1 MKFFLLSFFVVFV
14 TQHLPGQTGKF
25 ATIAIHQSPRTKAI
39 FNYINE
45 NQTAS
50 VLAFKNPGNSDT
62 TIIKRVVVE
71 KPLHLYFA
79 DILVTSPSQPPT
91 KRFGSLLLL
100 PGDSVSLDND
110 GFRLFFSTGF
120 PDFIDSIL
128 RIDIYSNSLRDLRKK
143 LKTIGV
149 AGIVSEIS
157 ETYNS
162 NEKVIL
168 TLREKQ
174 SIDSPHVKAL
184 DDFNFIQM
192 CKKICDIPIDE
203 PFYGPVDR
211 KLLDSCYDEIIN
223 KFNRVESINSP
234 FSFSILYS
242 IISFNAFK
250 QGRLSDDFWSFFNM
264 IDDDI
269 KKSSFYKSFLLQQLQ
284 YRYKGNLSDLEKQII
299 AIESE
304 GIMDDRF
311 VILLNQKKE
320 LGRETGST
328 ALLLKK
334 DGTAINYFSLLHSL
348 RGKYVFVDFWASWC
362 APCRQQMPFLKL
374 KKQQFVANNIKFIS
388 ISIDDDESEEDWK
401 VASSSEGISS
411 DDFNFRLKNGHSDSL
426 LRRLEIEMIPRYF
439 LYDTNGEVITNSFTT
454 PDAND
459 FVEKL
464 KSVIKLKIDR
474 Y

>member
-45 NQTAS
+45 NQTTS

-62 TIIKRVVVE
+62 TIIKRVMVE

-149 AGIVSEIS
+149 AGIVSEIR

-162 NEKVIL
+162 NEKAISI
-168 TLREKQ
+168 LREKQ
-174 SIDSPHVKAL
+174 SIDPQHL
-184 DDFNFIQM
+184 TTLHDFNLIQM

-211 KLLDSCYDEIIN
+211 KLLDSCYDEISNKIN
-223 KFNRVESINSP
+223 RIESVNSP
-234 FSFSILYS
+234 FSFSILYHV
-242 IISFNAFK
+242 IAFNAFK
-250 QGRLSDDFWSFFNM
+250 KGILSEDFWSFFGTV
-264 IDDDI
+264 DSDI
-269 KKSSFYKSFLLQQLQ
+269 KESDFYKSFLLQQLQ
-284 YRYKGNLSDLEKQII
+284 ARYRGNDLDLEKDISLI
-299 AIESE
+299 KKE
-304 GIMDDRF
+304 GIVDERYEK
-311 VILLNQKKE
+311 LLNQKKQLDTE
-320 LGRETGST
+320 MGST
-328 ALLLKK
+328 DLLLKK

-374 KKQQFVANNIKFIS
+374 KKEQFVANNI
-388 ISIDDDESEEDWK
+388 
-401 VASSSEGISS
+401 
-411 DDFNFRLKNGHSDSL
+411 
-426 LRRLEIEMIPRYF
+426 
-439 LYDTNGEVITNSFTT
+439 
-454 PDAND
+454 
-459 FVEKL
+459 
-464 KSVIKLKIDR
+464 
-474 Y
+474 